1 MRFRFDLSFLGP
13 DGLFRSVSA
22 ETGETLIKA
31 VWLSSMGLLFFT
43 RLAGLQVEKYVELK
57 FLSQIQQIARVDVGE
72 PRRTIVDCYGN
83 ILAIDLPAYDLYVHP
98 SMFPLSSVRMARIL
112 APILEVS
119 VNYLQD
125 RFREGATGI
134 CLSHQIST
142 RTSTQLRRLGLDG
155 LELVRH
161 PRRIYPQRGSL
172 ANVLG
177 YVDTEGCGQAGIEA
191 SLDHSLQVPNHELP
205 SWTDGRGNFLGAR
218 FPRPVIFH
226 EESVVQLT
234 LDSALQ
240 DRVSQLIQ
248 ESQQRFGA
256 KRIAAIIM
264 EAHTGAIRCLATT
277 PSYDPNLY
285 SWFPMERFRCWPMT
299 DLFEPGS
306 TFKPINLAIA
316 IENGILHPTERI
328 LDTGNMLVGENW
340 IRNVGGGL
348 VWEYN
353 PDHLTPT
360 QILQRSSNVGMVRI
374 MQALDPEI
382 YHRNLVR
389 LGIGSVGSPIQ
400 NSSSTS
406 KYVHDLVSDYPLS
419 VVKERYE
426 FVNHAI
432 EPATAAFGQGLAMTP
447 MKLLQLIAA
456 IANGGISVTPHIV
469 WGILPQI
476 ESSHPVTHPKQHQLS
491 TWVLPTPFQFRSW
504 FRPTNGTS
512 KSLNEPQPKQEMTG
526 FGELNSWTVSN
537 AKVEPRRDLLPEA
550 YSLYF
555 GHIPVPSVELGWF
568 DVQTIPPHARE
579 RRRLFSPQTCRV
591 VLGMLE
597 QVVLEANATGSRCFV
612 PGYAI
617 AGKTGT
623 AQKASPD
630 GGYLSDSVVTSFVGI
645 YPVSQPRFVTL
656 VIIDDPVSPFRF
668 AFDTAADLTQSAL
681 TELICLQGDRPS
693 YPTLSVFER
702 TI

>member
-1 MRFRFDLSFLGP
+1 MRVRFDLSFLGP
-13 DGLFRSVSA
+13 EGLFRSVSA
-22 ETGETLIKA
+22 ETGENLIKA

-43 RLAGLQVEKYVELK
+43 RLAGLQLEKYVELK
-57 FLSQIQQIARVDVGE
+57 FLSQVQQIAKVDVGE
-72 PRRTIVDCYGN
+72 PRRTIVDCHGN
-83 ILAIDLPAYDLYVHP
+83 ILAIDLPAYDLYAHP
-98 SMFPLSSVRMARIL
+98 SMFPISSVRMARIL

-125 RFREGATGI
+125 RFGEGSTGI
-134 CLSHQIST
+134 CLMRQIST
-142 RTSTQLRRLGLDG
+142 RKSTQLLRLGLDG

-161 PRRIYPQRGSL
+161 PQRLYPQRGSL
-172 ANVLG
+172 AHVLG
-177 YVDTEGCGQAGIEA
+177 YVDTEGSGQAGIEA
-191 SLDHSLQVPNHELP
+191 SLDHALRVPNHEVP
-205 SWTDGRGNFLGAR
+205 SWTDGRGNFLGSR
-218 FPRPVIFH
+218 FPKPVLFH

-234 LDSALQ
+234 LDVALQ
-240 DRVSQLIQ
+240 DRVSQLVQ
-248 ESQQRFGA
+248 ESQERFGA

-328 LDTGNMLVGENW
+328 LDTGNMLVGDNW

-348 VWEYN
+348 VWDYN

-389 LGIGSVGSPIQ
+389 LGIGSIDSTVEHRSQ
-400 NSSSTS
+400 SS
-406 KYVHDLVSDYPLS
+406 KDVHDLTADYPLS

-426 FVNHAI
+426 FINHEI
-432 EPATAAFGQGLAMTP
+432 EPATAAFGQGIAMTP
-447 MKLLQLIAA
+447 IKLLQLIAA
-456 IANGGISVTPHIV
+456 LANGGISVTPHIV
-469 WGILPQI
+469 WGILPQLDSFPPLSI
-476 ESSHPVTHPKQHQLS
+476 PVSKSQLS
-491 TWVLPTPFQFRSW
+491 STPFQFPSW
-504 FRPTNGTS
+504 FRTPSLAS
-512 KSLNEPQPKQEMTG
+512 KPLKEPQAEQDMMG
-526 FGELNSWTVSN
+526 FGGYNSWTVSRT
-537 AKVEPRRDLLPEA
+537 KVQSRRNLVPEA
-550 YSLYF
+550 YSLFF
-555 GHIPVPSVELGWF
+555 GHIPVPSLELGWF
-568 DVQTIPPHARE
+568 DLETIPPHARE

-591 VLGMLE
+591 ILGMLE
-597 QVVLEANATGSRCFV
+597 QVILEANATGSRCFI
-612 PGYAI
+612 PGYPI

-623 AQKASPD
+623 AQKPSPD
-630 GGYLSDSVVTSFVGI
+630 GGYFSDSVVTSFVGI

-656 VIIDDPVSPFRF
+656 VIIDDPIAPFRF
-668 AFDTAADLTQSAL
+668 AFNTAADLTQAAL
-681 TELICLQGDRPS
+681 SELICLEGDRPI
-693 YPTLSVFER
+693 YPTLSIVER

>member
-1 MRFRFDLSFLGP
+1 MHLRFDLSFLRA
-13 DGLFRSVSA
+13 DRLLHSVSA
-22 ETGETLIKA
+22 ETGETLMKA
-31 VWLSSMGLLFFT
+31 VWLSSMSLLFFT

-57 FLSQIQQIARVDVGE
+57 FLSQIQQIAKVDVGE
-72 PRRTIVDCYGN
+72 PRRTILDYHGN

-98 SMFPLSSVRMARIL
+98 SMFPISSLRMARML

-125 RFREGATGI
+125 RFCEGSTGI
-134 CLSHQIST
+134 CLMHQIST
-142 RTSTQLRRLGLDG
+142 RKSTQLRRLGLDG
-155 LELVRH
+155 LELLRH
-161 PRRIYPQRGSL
+161 PQRIYPQRGSL
-172 ANVLG
+172 AHVLG

-191 SLDHSLQVPNHELP
+191 SLDHSLRIPNHELP
-205 SWTDGRGNFLGAR
+205 SWTDGRGNFLGSR
-218 FPRPVIFH
+218 FPKPVIFH

-234 LDSALQ
+234 LDAALQ
-240 DRVSQLIQ
+240 DRVSQMIQ
-248 ESQQRFGA
+248 EAQERFGA

-328 LDTGNMLVGENW
+328 LDTGNMLVGDSW

-389 LGIGSVGSPIQ
+389 LGIGSIGSSVQ
-400 NSSSTS
+400 TRSQTS
-406 KYVHDLVSDYPLS
+406 KDVHDLVADYPLS

-426 FVNHAI
+426 FVNHEI

-447 MKLLQLIAA
+447 IKLLQLIAA
-456 IANGGISVTPHIV
+456 LANGGIAVTPHIV
-469 WGILPQI
+469 WGILPQM
-476 ESSHPVTHPKQHQLS
+476 ESVRPLPLPVSENKLHQL
-491 TWVLPTPFQFRSW
+491 LTPFQVRSW
-504 FRPTNGTS
+504 FCKTLVTS
-512 KSLNEPQPKQEMTG
+512 KMLHEPGPQQDMMG
-526 FGELNSWTVSN
+526 FGNLNSWTVSN
-537 AKVEPRRDLLPEA
+537 TKIEPRRDLLPEA

-568 DVQTIPPHARE
+568 DLKTIPPHARE

-591 VLGMLE
+591 VLRMLE
-597 QVVLEANATGSRCFV
+597 QVVLEANATGSRCFI
-612 PGYAI
+612 PGYAV

-623 AQKASPD
+623 AQKPSPD
-630 GGYLSDSVVTSFVGI
+630 GGYFSDSVVTSFVGI

-656 VIIDDPVSPFRF
+656 VIIDDPMSPFRF
-668 AFDTAADLTQSAL
+668 AFNTAADLTQSAL
-681 TELICLQGDRPS
+681 SELICLEGDRPS

-702 TI
+702 RI

>member
-1 MRFRFDLSFLGP
+1 MR
-13 DGLFRSVSA
+13 
-22 ETGETLIKA
+22 
-31 VWLSSMGLLFFT
+31 
-43 RLAGLQVEKYVELK
+43 
-57 FLSQIQQIARVDVGE
+57 
-72 PRRTIVDCYGN
+72 
-83 ILAIDLPAYDLYVHP
+83 
-98 SMFPLSSVRMARIL
+98 
-112 APILEVS
+112 
-119 VNYLQD
+119 
-125 RFREGATGI
+125 
-134 CLSHQIST
+134 QIST
-142 RTSTQLRRLGLDG
+142 SKSTQLLRLGLNG

-161 PRRIYPQRGSL
+161 PQRLYPQRGSI
-172 ANVLG
+172 AHVLG

-191 SLDHSLQVPNHELP
+191 SLDHALHVSNHELP
-205 SWTDGRGNFLGAR
+205 SWTDGRGNFLGSR

-240 DRVSQLIQ
+240 DRVSQLVQ
-248 ESQQRFGA
+248 ESQERFGA

-328 LDTGNMLVGENW
+328 LDTGNMLVGDNW

-348 VWEYN
+348 VWDYN

-382 YHRNLVR
+382 YHRNLLR
-389 LGIGSVGSPIQ
+389 LGIGSIGSTVDHRSQ
-400 NSSSTS
+400 SS
-406 KYVHDLVSDYPLS
+406 KDVHDLAAEYPLS

-426 FVNHAI
+426 FINHEI

-447 MKLLQLIAA
+447 IKLLQLIAA
-456 IANGGISVTPHIV
+456 LANGGISVTPHIV
-469 WGILPQI
+469 WGILPQL
-476 ESSHPVTHPKQHQLS
+476 ESFHPLSAPRSESQLS
-491 TWVLPTPFQFRSW
+491 SWGFSTPFQFRSW
-504 FRPTNGTS
+504 FRKTSLAS
-512 KSLNEPQPKQEMTG
+512 KSVNEPQVEQDIMG
-526 FGELNSWTVSN
+526 FGNLNSWTFTHTKRQS
-537 AKVEPRRDLLPEA
+537 RRELVPEA
-550 YSLYF
+550 YSLFF
-555 GHIPVPSVELGWF
+555 GHIPVPSLELGWF
-568 DVQTIPPHARE
+568 DLKTIPPHARE

-597 QVVLEANATGSRCFV
+597 QVVLEANATGSRCFI
-612 PGYAI
+612 PGYPV

-656 VIIDDPVSPFRF
+656 VIIDDPITPFRF
-668 AFDTAADLTQSAL
+668 AFNTAADLTQSAL
-681 TELICLQGDRPS
+681 SELICLEGDRPT
-693 YPTLSVFER
+693 YPTLSVVER